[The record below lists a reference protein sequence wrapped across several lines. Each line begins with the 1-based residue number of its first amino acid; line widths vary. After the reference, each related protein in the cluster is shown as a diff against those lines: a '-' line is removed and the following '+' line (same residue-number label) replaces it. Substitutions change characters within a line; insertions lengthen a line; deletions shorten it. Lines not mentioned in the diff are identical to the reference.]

1 MPEPSA
7 NAFAQEAGAT
17 PTVVNNTT
25 NTFNPAAD
33 TAKVSN
39 IEYSSATDSTSRFY
53 TEEDLARVRSQEKDK
68 LYPQIDKLKEELDA
82 IKREKDEERL
92 RLQNEANAAEK
103 SRLEA
108 DKKKAEEE
116 MGVRELL
123 ETKEREWNEQ
133 LERERRERERA
144 FALLEREK
152 TFAEVQSYRQ
162 TRIEQV
168 RENII
173 PELLD
178 LIQGNSSEEID
189 ASIAGLQERSS
200 RILDNVQ
207 QATQAARRDMTGTRV
222 TTPPAGPLDI
232 NTGSRQFTAEDISSM
247 SMNEY
252 AKYRQQLLSDK
263 AQGRSQGL
271 FG

>member
-1 MPEPSA
+1 MSDASA
-7 NAFAQEAGAT
+7 SAFAEEAGAN
-17 PTVVNNTT
+17 PVVVNNTT

-33 TAKVSN
+33 SAKVGN
-39 IEYSSATDSTSRFY
+39 FQYSADTDTANKFY
-53 TEEDLARVRSQEKDK
+53 TEDDLAKVRSQEKDK
-68 LYPQIDKLKEELDA
+68 LYPQIENLKEELA
-82 IKREKDEERL
+82 SLKKEREEAEARKAALAAEE
-92 RLQNEANAAEK
+92 EANRLAAEK
-103 SRLEA
+103 
-108 DKKKAEEE
+108 KKQEEE
-116 MGVRELL
+116 MSLRDLL
-123 ETKEREWNEQ
+123 SKKEQEWADK
-133 LERERRERERA
+133 LESERQERERA

-152 TFAEVQSYRQ
+152 SFTELQQYRQ
-162 TRIEQV
+162 ARLEQV
-168 RENII
+168 REEII

-178 LIQGNSSEEID
+178 LVQGNSPEEID

-200 RILDNVQ
+200 RILESAQ
-207 QATQAARRDMTGTRV
+207 QAMQATRRDMTGTRV

-252 AKYRQQLLSDK
+252 ARYREQLLSDK

>member
-1 MPEPSA
+1 MSETTA
-7 NAFAQEAGAT
+7 EAFASEAGAT
-17 PTVVNNTT
+17 PVVVNNTT
-25 NTFNPAAD
+25 NTFNPASD
-33 TAKVSN
+33 TAKISSMD
-39 IEYSSATDSTSRFY
+39 YSSSTDTTSKFY

-68 LYPQIDKLKEELDA
+68 LYPQINALKEEVAAL
-82 IKREKDEERL
+82 KKEREEKAAKKAAKEAEEAAKLAEKEKKKQEEELSL
-92 RLQNEANAAEK
+92 RDLLSKKEQEWQDQLNAEK
-103 SRLEA
+103 S
-108 DKKKAEEE
+108 
-116 MGVRELL
+116 
-123 ETKEREWNEQ
+123 EREK
-133 LERERRERERA
+133 A

-152 TFAEVQSYRQ
+152 AYTELQQYRQ
-162 TRIEQV
+162 MRVEQM
-168 RENII
+168 REEII
-173 PELLD
+173 PELID
-178 LIQGNSSEEID
+178 LIQGNTPEEID

-200 RILDNVQ
+200 RILESAQ
-207 QATQAARRDMTGTRV
+207 QAMQVTRREMTGTRV